1 MSPVS
6 RVFGRRGFTL
16 GVGAAGLAVL
26 SARRGLGAPKEKGKE
41 KAAPSGISIG
51 YATFPWGDHAQQ
63 AIDDVAEAGYP
74 GIQLRL
80 NILKEYAT
88 PEALKAALAKGHLT
102 FACLSGGG
110 PKAEAATRAAEID
123 KFMTGAKFARAAG
136 ALMVQATSPSRGSAE
151 KIASADLKAFAETLT
166 ELGKRTAEIGLPLA
180 FHNHMGQIGQNPDE
194 VDAILEMSDP
204 KYVKLLLDTGHYA
217 AAGGDPVKAI
227 KTHGKRLGL
236 LHIKDVK
243 DKAPGTPSDT
253 RPGPDGKP
261 PAPDNK
267 KYLFVELGQGKV
279 DFKAVFAALRAVSF
293 KGWVMIE
300 LDTTPP
306 GGTPKG
312 SAITNKAFLEKTL
325 GLTV

>member
-1 MSPVS
+1 M
-6 RVFGRRGFTL
+6 
-16 GVGAAGLAVL
+16 
-26 SARRGLGAPKEKGKE
+26 
-41 KAAPSGISIG
+41 
-51 YATFPWGDHAQQ
+51 AQ
-63 AIDDVAEAGYP
+63 V
-74 GIQLRL
+74 
-80 NILKEYAT
+80 
-88 PEALKAALAKGHLT
+88 
-102 FACLSGGG
+102 
-110 PKAEAATRAAEID
+110 
-123 KFMTGAKFARAAG
+123 
-136 ALMVQATSPSRGSAE
+136 TSPSRGNVE
-151 KIASADLKAFAETLT
+151 KIARPDLKAFAETLT

-243 DKAPGTPSDT
+243 DKPPGTPTDSKPT
-253 RPGPDGKP
+253 ADGKP
-261 PAPDNK
+261 AAPDNK

-306 GGTPKG
+306 GGTPKA

-325 GLTV
+325 GLAV